1 MTEETVEQKPSI
13 TINDVQIS
21 VDDLPEEARGI
32 FGRLQRLNQKKA
44 NIVLDLE
51 EIQAGINFFSNRI
64 VDIVN
69 EDNAPAVNGE
79 GEEESNT
86 ESEDSE
92 QMCAEKETSLVE
104 KCGYCKAQIKFWVCS
119 HTTRVR
125 I

>member
-1 MTEETVEQKPSI
+1 MAIKNTEETVEQKPYI

-21 VDDLPEEARGI
+21 VDDLPDEAKGI

-44 NIVLDLE
+44 NTVLDLE

-79 GEEESNT
+79 EKEEHNSESDK
-86 ESEDSE
+86 DSE
-92 QMCAEKETSLVE
+92 
-104 KCGYCKAQIKFWVCS
+104 
-119 HTTRVR
+119 
-125 I
+125 